1 MAWRPSG
8 THPPIDTDELK
19 IKHSAIG
26 MTPTA
31 NRTKHDSI
39 LYKAMLVLCA
49 SIVLFNGAKA
59 QEHSA
64 TTAVCWSLMPGAGQI
79 YNHQAWK
86 VPIIYGGF
94 AVVGYFINYNYQKVS
109 LFRNEYIYRTT
120 HNDTPNLDEYANYP
134 TSSIYSLYNSY
145 NRDYQLSIIIAVGV
159 YALNLVD
166 AYVSGHL
173 FDFKIDD
180 DISMSFAPSITPTAT
195 GFHPTVGFQMQF

>member
-1 MAWRPSG
+1 
-8 THPPIDTDELK
+8 
-19 IKHSAIG
+19 
-26 MTPTA
+26 
-31 NRTKHDSI
+31 
-39 LYKAMLVLCA
+39 MLVLCA
-49 SIVLFNGAKA
+49 SIVLFNGVKA

-64 TTAVCWSLMPGAGQI
+64 TTAVCWSLLPGAGQV

-94 AVVGYFINYNYQKVS
+94 AAVGYFIHYNYQKVS

-120 HNDTPNLDEYANYP
+120 HSDTPNLEEYANYP

-145 NRDYQLSIIIAVGV
+145 NRDYQLSIIFAVGV

-180 DISMSFAPSITPTAT
+180 DLSMSLSPSITPTAH
-195 GFHPTVGFQMQF
+195 GLYPTIGFQMYF